1 MDSPTNNNNQEQT
14 FVKPEGKQPNVN
26 TQKKTEDVTNT
37 KGMAFTDFDLSND
50 VQLVSYLTE
59 KWQTNLINHFF
70 LNLGYLRDGLRSTLT
85 YSRGSHPL
93 HSQR

>member
-37 KGMAFTDFDLSND
+37 KGLAFTDFELSND
-50 VQLVSYLTE
+50 VQLVSYTWL
-59 KWQTNLINHFF
+59 KNGRQINHSFF
-70 LNLGYLRDGLRSTLT
+70 EFIGYLRNGLRSTLPH
-85 YSRGSHPL
+85 SRGSHPL
-93 HSQR
+93 HPRW